1 MPQTGHP
8 GLWQEEMRSGTE
20 AKERHGT
27 PTSLKRHTSDKESPL
42 QQLCYNHNVH
52 QPTVLDPQRGHPS
65 ALLVS
70 GREQDVRG
78 GLPGISSPRP
88 LPRPA
93 GSSGSRVPSPQVG
106 RLGSCTCSQGP
117 EGRVLQGGVSGA
129 EEAQDLYP
137 GPWCWGRGGGGVHQ
151 GVFRPRGHGCPPV
164 RPVFFPP
171 EGNSLLRGRKGI
183 ESPTASAQVAQ
194 TPPRPNAGTRMSYP
208 CFHEK
213 HKLSHSRALRGWVS
227 RGRQSRRAMIPL
239 API

>member
-137 GPWCWGRGGGGVHQ
+137 GQWCWGRGGGGVHQ
-151 GVFRPRGHGCPPV
+151 GVFRPR
-164 RPVFFPP
+164 
-171 EGNSLLRGRKGI
+171 
-183 ESPTASAQVAQ
+183 
-194 TPPRPNAGTRMSYP
+194 MST
-208 CFHEK
+208 CEACV
-213 HKLSHSRALRGWVS
+213 LS
-227 RGRQSRRAMIPL
+227 SRRQLPAERTKGDREPHSISPGCADPPATQRWNQNVIPVL
-239 API
+239 P